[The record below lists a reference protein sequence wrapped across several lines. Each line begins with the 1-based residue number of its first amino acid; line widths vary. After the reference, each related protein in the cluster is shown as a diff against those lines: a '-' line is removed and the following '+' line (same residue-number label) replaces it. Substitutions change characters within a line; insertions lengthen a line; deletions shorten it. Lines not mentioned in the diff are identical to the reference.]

1 MKVQVLI
8 DNIEGFVTGTQF
20 AASPDTAYS
29 NTADFDADGQSRT
42 RKLFGEWGL
51 SVYVEFE
58 GKRYLLDTGASHLFA
73 KNAGVM
79 GVDLTKV
86 DVGILSHA
94 HYDHANGM
102 ARFFALNKTAPFYL
116 RKGVAENCYH
126 AHKLFGRLTYHEYIG
141 IHKGWLKR
149 FADRIRYAEGD
160 MQIAPNV
167 YLVPHKDNVVNS
179 ESRAGIGLAAG
190 LSVKENGTYRYDSF
204 DHEQSLVFDTPQG
217 LFIMN
222 SCSHAGADNIVKE
235 IEATFPGKRIYAILG
250 GFHLFRYKD
259 ADVRAFAERLRELD
273 VQRIYTGHCTGDR
286 AYAILH
292 EVLGDRVQQ
301 MHCGMIIE

>member
-8 DNIEGFVTGTQF
+8 DNISSFTEGER
-20 AASPDTAYS
+20 P
-29 NTADFDADGQSRT
+29 

-79 GVDLTKV
+79 GVDLSKV
-86 DVGILSHA
+86 DIGILSHA

-102 ARFFALNKTAPFYL
+102 AKFFALNKTAPFYV

-167 YLVPHKDNVVNS
+167 YLVPHKTAGL
-179 ESRAGIGLAAG
+179 ESIGERAH
-190 LSVKENGTYRYDSF
+190 LSVKENGKFRYDSF

-217 LFIMN
+217 LFVMN

-235 IEATFPGKRIYAILG
+235 IEATFPGKKIYALLG

-259 ADVRAFAERLRELD
+259 DVVRAFAERLRALD
-273 VQRIYTGHCTGDR
+273 VQKIYTGHCTGDR

-292 EVLGDRVQQ
+292 DVLGDRVQQ
-301 MHCGMIIE
+301 MRCGMIYLHTFTS

>member
-1 MKVQVLI
+1 MEVRVLI
-8 DNIEGFVTGTQF
+8 DNIEGFAAGTQF
-20 AASPDTAYS
+20 AVSPDA
-29 NTADFDADGQSRT
+29 AAGQSRI

-73 KNAGVM
+73 KNAKVM
-79 GVDLTKV
+79 GVDLSKV
-86 DVGILSHA
+86 DIGILSHA
-94 HYDHANGM
+94 HYDHGNGM
-102 ARFFALNKTAPFYL
+102 ARFFALNRTAPFYL
-116 RKGVAENCYH
+116 RKGAAENCYH

-167 YLVPHKDNVVNS
+167 YLVPHKTAGL
-179 ESRAGIGLAAG
+179 ESIGERAH

-235 IEATFPGKRIYAILG
+235 IEATFPGKKIYAILG
-250 GFHLFRYKD
+250 GFHLFRYED
-259 ADVRAFAERLRELD
+259 EVVRAFAERLRELD
-273 VQRIYTGHCTGDR
+273 VQKIYTGHCTGNR
-286 AYAILH
+286 AYEILR

-301 MHCGMIIE
+301 MRCGMVVTV

>member
-8 DNIEGFVTGTQF
+8 DNIEG
-20 AASPDTAYS
+20 SCRS
-29 NTADFDADGQSRT
+29 

-79 GVDLTKV
+79 GVDLSKV
-86 DVGILSHA
+86 DIGILSHA
-94 HYDHANGM
+94 HYDHSNGM

-116 RKGVAENCYH
+116 REGAAENCYH
-126 AHKLFGRLTYHEYIG
+126 AHKLFGKLTYHEYIG

-149 FADRIRYAEGD
+149 FADRVRYAEGD

-167 YLVPHKDNVVNS
+167 YLVPHKTAGL
-179 ESRAGIGLAAG
+179 ESIGERAH

-235 IEATFPGKRIYAILG
+235 IEATFPGKKIYAMLG

-259 ADVRAFAERLRELD
+259 EVVRAFAERLRELD
-273 VQRIYTGHCTGDR
+273 VQKIYTGHCTGNR
-286 AYAILH
+286 AYEILR
-292 EVLGDRVQQ
+292 EVLGDRAEQ
-301 MHCGMIIE
+301 MRCGMTISLGGGE